1 MYTINSFLNKPCIP
15 IGPLIRGHELNLR
28 ILKKNKIELIIALLY
43 FAAHF
48 LFLLDGNIFWD
59 DWVWHNNENEL
70 SIAVKEL
77 GLGPM
82 GLFLRFLYDNELG
95 IYFSKLVLYFLSLST
110 VILIK
115 KILDQYRFFSNQDK
129 FFLTLFFA
137 VAPLNITKSSLCVGN
152 NILASF
158 LFYLSCYLLLN
169 SAKRVNFRGSLSRYL
184 AYIILFLSYF
194 TNSFLVFTCALYLMY
209 FVKLHE
215 ENVEKSF
222 NSYLRSYF
230 PLIALPILFWTM
242 KKNLYTPYGIY
253 ASYNEL
259 AIPNLELLIIDTAKS
274 IYYAFFSPLKLLF
287 NIPSSIINVALS
299 FTTLFFIFNN
309 RRVFKKNEMLCSP
322 DFILFISGIV
332 FLVIAIFPYLAV
344 SKIPQ
349 FSFHESRHQVLMN
362 LGYSFTLYYFL
373 KLIITKSLIKLRMVA
388 GSLVVFLIL
397 INLATYSNIHFAGHI
412 QRAIMLEFNVN
423 PIYRNYNFF
432 IINNQSYDQVSGF
445 PPGSSFYEFSG
456 FFNKVFNE
464 QSRLVCFNLEEC
476 SKIMAW
482 EDSWKRRYK
491 LADITPS
498 DIYVSIN
505 IASKKNSTHFEK
517 ARLIFYYFLSEKE
530 YNRSIKELLKF
541 EYETVQAVKL

>member
-1 MYTINSFLNKPCIP
+1 MNSRFL
-15 IGPLIRGHELNLR
+15 EE
-28 ILKKNKIELIIALLY
+28 NKIELFVTL
-43 FAAHF
+43 FFCVAHF

-59 DWVWHNNENEL
+59 DWVWHNNKNEL

-95 IYFSKLVLYFLSLST
+95 IYFSKLILFFLSLST

-137 VAPLNITKSSLCVGN
+137 IAPLNITKSSICVGN
-152 NILASF
+152 NILANF
-158 LFYLSCYLLLN
+158 LFYLSCFLLLS
-169 SAKRVNFRGSLSRYL
+169 SAKRVDLRGSLSRYL
-184 AYIILFLSYF
+184 AYTTLFLSYF
-194 TNSFLVFTCALYLMY
+194 TNSFLVFTCTLYLMY
-209 FVKLHE
+209 FVKLNE
-215 ENVEKSF
+215 QNVEKSF
-222 NSYLRSYF
+222 KCYLRSYF
-230 PLIALPILFWTM
+230 PLLVLPILFWIM

-259 AIPNLELLIIDTAKS
+259 AIPNAWLLITDTTKS
-274 IYYAFFSPLKLLF
+274 IYYAYISPLKLLF
-287 NIPSSIINVALS
+287 NTPSSIINLVLGS
-299 FTTLFFIFNN
+299 TTLFLIFNN
-309 RRVFKKNEMLCSP
+309 LRGLKKNEILRNS

-373 KLIITKSLIKLRMVA
+373 KLVITKSLLKLRMVA
-388 GSLVVFLIL
+388 GSIVIFLIS
-397 INLATYSNIHFAGHI
+397 INLATYTNIHFAGHM
-412 QRAIMLEFNVN
+412 QRAIMLEFSMN
-423 PIYRNYNFF
+423 PIYRNFNSF

-456 FFNKVFNE
+456 FFNKVFKE

-476 SKIMAW
+476 SEIMEW
-482 EDSWKRRYK
+482 EDSWKSRYK
-491 LADITPS
+491 LADITSS
-498 DIYVSIN
+498 DTYVSIN
-505 IASKKNSTHFEK
+505 ISSQKHSTYIEK
-517 ARLIFYYFLSEKE
+517 AALIFYYFLSEKK

-541 EYETVQAVKL
+541 EYETVEAVLL